1 MSAHPAYDLRRLS
14 PHLFEPATFV
24 DRGVNVPF
32 TTPILLGARARP
44 QADGDSLEILIP
56 NPSGADGVYILPWA
70 SIPEFC
76 TPTLHDRRLWYLLRD
91 ETIITPDIVREAA
104 EIAAVEGHAGRAASI
119 AVHEARQAR
128 EDRAKRINFGLL
140 LHLIKQME
148 GSVPDRPAPEL
159 DDPRQLALRSQRA
172 VQACAQRL
180 RLTTEAVAAALEELA
195 RAFNGLGMPQD
206 NNLAPSRRLIAELQN
221 LAASIQIWRSNLPA
235 HASLRPSELLEK
247 SLQLTLDCT
256 FKAAEQFDGLMSDT
270 FGAIRAWQQDRQ
282 DILQELTRLDWLLD
296 GWGTILG
303 IWNAAES
310 SDKNAALMEMAIL
323 APILPKEV
331 MGWLGSQTDMAQERR
346 KVRIVQQFEDWR
358 SGRMFDMIARN
369 ENLSFNSGQTR
380 GKPLIGKKPR
390 VSQAG
395 KSGSPKTGTGLA
407 TGANGNPGKVEP
419 GVRNQF
425 AETRHLVHALASASD
440 MALAQVIEILDRL
453 PDRLEADRLLDAARP
468 RLKQIRPAR
477 SLQFTRLLF
486 LPLDG
491 AISDNKDWQKG
502 DARLPRCALQPIAEA
517 LRLAMG
523 PEAERIEASFQGKF
537 FHDTPVVDRVG
548 RALWAAAAGWAPKI
562 TPGPRW
568 ERTGLRPDDFAPL
581 VQLAANVWQ
590 HAGPIWAAV
599 QLAGWGPPDDAV
611 RAALSPMADEDS
623 PAFSMALATL
633 MLKATSP
640 GRVASEAARLTEKA
654 TSIADAAVDDWLQ
667 KARVELPGEDLIM
680 AASFAESFGRAFQDL
695 ENAPPTRNPRRSARL
710 VHLRQ
715 EAEMTCRLAYEEGLQ
730 THILGKLQSLCSAA
744 TPELILAVESQA
756 RALRRI
762 ETIGRRYSL
771 DHGYDGAGQRI
782 TAALEATKKG
792 LEPGGM
798 TRLDLARLAEILL
811 GPEVALGFLS

>member
-1 MSAHPAYDLRRLS
+1 MSAHPAYNLHHLS

-24 DRGVNVPF
+24 DRGVNIPF

-44 QADGDSLEILIP
+44 QADGNGLEILIP

-91 ETIITPDIVREAA
+91 ETIITPGIVREAA
-104 EIAAVEGHAGRAASI
+104 EIAAIEGHAGRAASL
-119 AVHEARQAR
+119 AVNEARQAR

-159 DDPRQLALRSQRA
+159 DDPRQLALRGQRA

-221 LAASIQIWRSNLPA
+221 LAASIEIWRCDLPA
-235 HASLRPSELLEK
+235 HASFGPSELLEK

-256 FKAAEQFDGLMSDT
+256 FKAAAQFDGLIGDT
-270 FGAIRAWQQDRQ
+270 VGAIRAWQQDRQ
-282 DILQELTRLDWLLD
+282 DILQKLTRLDWLLD
-296 GWGTILG
+296 GWETILG
-303 IWNAAES
+303 IWNATEASEKHS
-310 SDKNAALMEMAIL
+310 AIMEMAVL
-323 APILPKEV
+323 APILPKEA
-331 MGWLGSQTDMAQERR
+331 MGWLGFQPDMAQERR
-346 KVRIVQQFEDWR
+346 KVRIVQQFEEWR

-395 KSGSPKTGTGLA
+395 KSASPKIGTNLA
-407 TGANGNPGKVEP
+407 IGANGNSGKVAP

-425 AETRHLVHALASASD
+425 AETRHLIHVLASASD

-468 RLKQIRPAR
+468 RLKQIRPSR

-502 DARLPRCALQPIAEA
+502 DARLPRFALQPIAEA

-523 PEAERIEASFQGKF
+523 PEVERIEASFQGKF

-548 RALWAAAAGWAPKI
+548 RALWAAAARWASVI

-590 HAGPIWAAV
+590 HAGPIWAAI

-623 PAFSMALATL
+623 PAFNMALATL

-640 GRVASEAARLTEKA
+640 GQVAREAARLSDRA
-654 TSIADAAVDDWLQ
+654 NSIADAAVDDWLQ
-667 KARVELPGEDLIM
+667 KARVQLPGGDLIA

-695 ENAPPTRNPRRSARL
+695 ENAPPTRNPRRGVRL
-710 VHLRQ
+710 VELRQ
-715 EAEMTCRLAYEEGLQ
+715 EAEITCRLAYEEGLETQ
-730 THILGKLQSLCSAA
+730 ILGQLQSLCSAA
-744 TPELILAVESQA
+744 TPEHILAVESQA
-756 RALRRI
+756 RALMRI
-762 ETIGRRYSL
+762 ETIGRRYGL
-771 DHGYDGAGQRI
+771 DHGYDGAVQRI
-782 TAALEATKKG
+782 SAALEAAKRG
-792 LEPGGM
+792 LEPAGM

-811 GPEVALGFLS
+811 GPEVALKFLS

>member
-1 MSAHPAYDLRRLS
+1 MSANSAYDLDRLS
-14 PHLFEPATFV
+14 PHLYEPATFV
-24 DRGVNVPF
+24 DRGVNIPF

-44 QADGDSLEILIP
+44 QADGNGLEILIP
-56 NPSGADGVYILPWA
+56 NPSGGDGVYILPLA

-76 TPTLHDRRLWYLLRD
+76 TLTLHDRRLWYLLRD
-91 ETIITPDIVREAA
+91 ETIITPGIAREAA
-104 EIAAVEGHAGRAASI
+104 ETVAIEGHAGRAASL
-119 AVHEARQAR
+119 AVNEARQAR

-148 GSVPDRPAPEL
+148 GPAPSLPAPEL
-159 DDPRQLALRSQRA
+159 DDPRKVAMRGQRA
-172 VQACAQRL
+172 VQSCAQRL
-180 RLTTEAVAAALEELA
+180 RLTTEAVAGALEELA

-221 LAASIQIWRSNLPA
+221 LAASIQIWRSDLPA
-235 HASLRPSELLEK
+235 HASFGPSELLEK
-247 SLQLTLDCT
+247 SLQLTLDCA
-256 FKAAEQFDGLMSDT
+256 FKAAEQFDGLMGDT

-303 IWNAAES
+303 IWNAAEAS
-310 SDKNAALMEMAIL
+310 EKNSAIMEMAVL
-323 APILPKEV
+323 APILPKEA
-331 MGWLGSQTDMAQERR
+331 MGWLGFQPDMAQERR
-346 KVRIVQQFEDWR
+346 KVRIVQQFEEWR

-380 GKPLIGKKPR
+380 GKPLMGKKPR

-395 KSGSPKTGTGLA
+395 KSASPKTGTNLA
-407 TGANGNPGKVEP
+407 IGANGNSGKVAP

-425 AETRHLVHALASASD
+425 AETRHLIHVLASASD

-468 RLKQIRPAR
+468 RLKQIRPSR

-491 AISDNKDWQKG
+491 AISDNKDWQKD
-502 DARLPRCALQPIAEA
+502 DARLPRFALQPIAEA

-523 PEAERIEASFQGKF
+523 PEVERIEASFQGKF

-548 RALWAAAAGWAPKI
+548 RALWAAAARWAPVI

-590 HAGPIWAAV
+590 HAGPIWAAI

-611 RAALSPMADEDS
+611 RDALSPMADEDS
-623 PAFSMALATL
+623 PAFNMALATL
-633 MLKATSP
+633 MFKATSP
-640 GRVASEAARLTEKA
+640 GQVAREAARLSDRA
-654 TSIADAAVDDWLQ
+654 NSIADAAVDDWLQ
-667 KARVELPGEDLIM
+667 KARVQLPGGDLIA

-695 ENAPPTRNPRRSARL
+695 ENAPPTRNPRRGARL
-710 VHLRQ
+710 VQLRQ
-715 EAEMTCRLAYEEGLQ
+715 EAEITCRLAYEEGLETQ
-730 THILGKLQSLCSAA
+730 ILGQLQSLCSAA
-744 TPELILAVESQA
+744 TPEHILAVESQA
-756 RALRRI
+756 RALMRI
-762 ETIGRRYSL
+762 ETIGRRYGL
-771 DHGYDGAGQRI
+771 DHGYDGAAQRI
-782 TAALEATKKG
+782 SAALEAAKRG
-792 LEPGGM
+792 LEPAGM

-811 GPEVALGFLS
+811 GPEVALKFLS

>member
-1 MSAHPAYDLRRLS
+1 MSAHPAYNLHHLS

-24 DRGVNVPF
+24 DRGVNIPF

-44 QADGDSLEILIP
+44 QADGNGLEILIP

-91 ETIITPDIVREAA
+91 ETIITPGIVREAA
-104 EIAAVEGHAGRAASI
+104 EIAAIEGHAGRAASL
-119 AVHEARQAR
+119 AVNEARQAR

-159 DDPRQLALRSQRA
+159 DDPRQLALRGQRA

-221 LAASIQIWRSNLPA
+221 LAASIEIWRCDLPA
-235 HASLRPSELLEK
+235 HASFGPSELLEK

-256 FKAAEQFDGLMSDT
+256 FKAAAQFDGLIGDT
-270 FGAIRAWQQDRQ
+270 VGAIRAWQQDRQ
-282 DILQELTRLDWLLD
+282 DILQKLTRLDWLLD
-296 GWGTILG
+296 GWETILG
-303 IWNAAES
+303 IWNATEASEKHS
-310 SDKNAALMEMAIL
+310 AIMEMAVL
-323 APILPKEV
+323 APILPKEA
-331 MGWLGSQTDMAQERR
+331 MGWLGFQPDMAQERR
-346 KVRIVQQFEDWR
+346 KVRIVQQFEEWR

-390 VSQAG
+390 VLQAG
-395 KSGSPKTGTGLA
+395 KSASPKTGTNLA
-407 TGANGNPGKVEP
+407 IGANGNSGKVAP

-425 AETRHLVHALASASD
+425 AETRHLIHVLASASD

-468 RLKQIRPAR
+468 RLKQIRPSR

-502 DARLPRCALQPIAEA
+502 DARLPRFALQPIAEA

-523 PEAERIEASFQGKF
+523 PEVERIEASFQGKF

-548 RALWAAAAGWAPKI
+548 RALWAAAARWAPVI

-590 HAGPIWAAV
+590 HAGPIWAAI

-623 PAFSMALATL
+623 PAFNMALATL

-640 GRVASEAARLTEKA
+640 GQVAREAARLSDRA
-654 TSIADAAVDDWLQ
+654 NSIADAAVDDWLQ
-667 KARVELPGEDLIM
+667 KARVQLPGGDLIA

-695 ENAPPTRNPRRSARL
+695 ENAPPTRNPRRGVRL
-710 VHLRQ
+710 VELRQ
-715 EAEMTCRLAYEEGLQ
+715 EAEITCRLAYEEGLETQ
-730 THILGKLQSLCSAA
+730 ILGQLQSLCSAA
-744 TPELILAVESQA
+744 TPEHILAVESQA
-756 RALRRI
+756 RALMRI
-762 ETIGRRYSL
+762 ETIGRRYGL
-771 DHGYDGAGQRI
+771 DHGYDGAVQRI
-782 TAALEATKKG
+782 SAALEAAKRG
-792 LEPGGM
+792 LEPAGM

-811 GPEVALGFLS
+811 GPEVALKFLS